1 MRAWACVCGGEL
13 CACIGWEPD
22 VRGAGMLGQ
31 ARTLTSA
38 KSPCGS
44 IAMPIGE
51 LNRALV
57 PTPSLKPSVLPASVV
72 VSPVVGSTFRMRW
85 FFQSWIATSVI
96 QLSWEVWMRTAGL
109 DAGSG
114 THRNEQ
120 KAFRVHSDTGWLVEL
135 GAGGVAV
142 FEACLAASER
152 GC

>member
-1 MRAWACVCGGEL
+1 MCEL
-13 CACIGWEPD
+13 CVHCSGAGCAD
-22 VRGAGMLGQ
+22 AGMLGQ

-38 KSPCGS
+38 KLPSGS

-51 LNRALV
+51 LN
-57 PTPSLKPSVLPASVV
+57 SVLPTSVL
-72 VSPVVGSTFRMRW
+72 VSPVLGSTFRMRW

-96 QLSWEVWMRTAGL
+96 QLWEVWMRTAGL

-114 THRNEQ
+114 THRDEQ
-120 KAFRVHSDTGWLVEL
+120 KAIFRVHSDTRCLVEL
-135 GAGGVAV
+135 DAGGDAV